1 MKYILII
8 ALFFTAC
15 QKEEPI
21 KEFKIKLSVV
31 GNNQNIWFSINSNRV
46 DLMTDKAYSG
56 DTLKIHLFNA
66 FKDVSATLYVDDKKV
81 WNDYP
86 NVFQYILK

>member
-1 MKYILII
+1 MKYLFII

-15 QKEEPI
+15 KKEDVK
-21 KEFKIKLSVV
+21 KEYKIKLSVV
-31 GNNQNIWFSINSNRV
+31 GKNQNIWFSINQNRV

-66 FKDVSATLYVDDKKV
+66 FRDVSAILYVDDKKV
-81 WNDYP
+81 WNDAP
-86 NVFQYILK
+86 NVFQYILR

>member
-1 MKYILII
+1 MKYLIII

-15 QKEEPI
+15 KKEDPI
-21 KEFKIKLSVV
+21 KEYKIKLSVV
-31 GNNQNIWFSINSNRV
+31 GKNQNIWFSINQDRV

-56 DTLKIHLFNA
+56 DTLKITLFNA
-66 FKDVSATLYVDDKKV
+66 FRDVSATLYVDDKKV
-81 WNDYP
+81 WNDAP